1 MDEESRM
8 TPEAKVKAK
17 VKRILSE
24 LGAYY
29 AMPMGTGFGNS
40 GVPDFLVCLR
50 GRFYAI
56 ECKANGGKPTA
67 LQEKHLADIR
77 GAGGVSLI
85 IHEANVENLRKELE
99 NVYIHKD
106 SPFFEE
112 G

>member
-1 MDEESRM
+1 M

-17 VKRILSE
+17 VKRILAE

-29 AMPMGTGFGNS
+29 AMPVTGGYGNS

-56 ECKANGGKPTA
+56 ECKANGGKTTA
-67 LQEKHLADIR
+67 LQDKHLADIR

-85 IHEANVENLRKELE
+85 IHEANVENLRKELQH
-99 NVYIHKD
+99 VYEYKD

>member
-1 MDEESRM
+1 M

-17 VKRILSE
+17 VKRILAE

-29 AMPMGTGFGNS
+29 AMPVTGGYGNS

-56 ECKANGGKPTA
+56 ECKANGGKTTA
-67 LQEKHLADIR
+67 LQDKHLADIR

>member
-1 MDEESRM
+1 M

-17 VKRILSE
+17 VKRILAE

-29 AMPMGTGFGNS
+29 AMPVTGGYGNS

-56 ECKANGGKPTA
+56 ECKANGGKTTA
-67 LQEKHLADIR
+67 LQDKHLADIR

-112 G
+112 R

>member
-1 MDEESRM
+1 M

-17 VKRILSE
+17 VKRILAE

-29 AMPMGTGFGNS
+29 AMPVTGGYGNS

-56 ECKANGGKPTA
+56 ECKANGGKTTA

-77 GAGGVSLI
+77 DAGGVSLVV
-85 IHEANVENLRKELE
+85 HEANVENLRKELE
-99 NVYIHKD
+99 NVKSKQIGED
-106 SPFFEE
+106 S
-112 G
+112 